1 MHSEDYTSMANSIQ
15 KILGKT
21 ISELRELE
29 ETDTVAGDVAD
40 APKPFLKK
48 KEDELEEAFVIDKGA
63 KVAMKLK
70 NGKMI
75 YGKVLKQQ
83 RVLGKAGVE
92 VQWSDGTKGRFP
104 TDKFSALSMDSK
116 ADYKIEETELEEANT
131 DKYMW
136 KDINKALMAAG
147 VNPRTIMKVT
157 AGLRGKAIKE
167 EVEEE
172 VNEAL
177 KPGPIDPRTLAG
189 KIITGEVKLLTVDQS
204 SPGARQTYI
213 LATGKPSTMGAPPD
227 SIYIDAT
234 GSRPRGSGL
243 AIGFRLS
250 EVKKAE
256 IKRDG
261 SARVSLK

>member
-63 KVAMKLK
+63 KVVMKLK
-70 NGKMI
+70 NGKMV

-83 RVLGKAGVE
+83 KVLGKAGVE

-116 ADYKIEETELEEANT
+116 ADYKIEEETELEEANT

-167 EVEEE
+167 ESDVEESTAAYRKSLE
-172 VNEAL
+172 KIAKDRQLKNLSKDDRETLSKIAAL
-177 KPGPIDPRTLAG
+177 LARE
-189 KIITGEVKLLTVDQS
+189 KQK
-204 SPGARQTYI
+204 
-213 LATGKPSTMGAPPD
+213 
-227 SIYIDAT
+227 
-234 GSRPRGSGL
+234 
-243 AIGFRLS
+243 
-250 EVKKAE
+250 
-256 IKRDG
+256 
-261 SARVSLK
+261 

>member
-48 KEDELEEAFVIDKGA
+48 KEDELEEA
-63 KVAMKLK
+63 
-70 NGKMI
+70 
-75 YGKVLKQQ
+75 
-83 RVLGKAGVE
+83 
-92 VQWSDGTKGRFP
+92 
-104 TDKFSALSMDSK
+104 
-116 ADYKIEETELEEANT
+116 NT

-167 EVEEE
+167 ESDVEESTAAYRRSLE
-172 VNEAL
+172 KIAKDRQLKNLSKDDRETLSKIAAL
-177 KPGPIDPRTLAG
+177 LARE
-189 KIITGEVKLLTVDQS
+189 KQK
-204 SPGARQTYI
+204 
-213 LATGKPSTMGAPPD
+213 
-227 SIYIDAT
+227 
-234 GSRPRGSGL
+234 
-243 AIGFRLS
+243 
-250 EVKKAE
+250 
-256 IKRDG
+256 
-261 SARVSLK
+261 